1 MKRESRSRVIVCLL
15 ALAVGTTA
23 GCGSSEGVAP
33 GDGEFSAAE
42 AAGMLPG
49 TVAGFRSFDVRHV
62 RDDEDL
68 AYFYNQWLEEQWQVS
83 YVGEETGLHASD
95 IWWWVEAYEPVK
107 WYDLGASVTICGGE
121 FDMAAVRDRLSG
133 DYHQDEHDGTEVWR
147 DSHASVAI
155 KESLVILGD
164 ADSVDQCIDTIG
176 GNGSLRD
183 DADVALLLGQLPPG
197 FQVFVCSA
205 AFSPGMEEFGMEVMA
220 FSVSKEGP
228 RSVEYRWIGA
238 FEDHEHAESAI
249 EELQDGFNSPW
260 GGLTLIECEVH
271 QRGRLVEVRQEL
283 GIDAVGA

>member
-1 MKRESRSRVIVCLL
+1 MSKKGHLGIIVCLC
-15 ALAVGTTA
+15 ALLLGATV

-33 GDGEFSAAE
+33 VDGEFSAAE
-42 AAGMLPG
+42 AAGMLPR
-49 TVAGFRSFDVRHV
+49 TVAGFSSFDVRQL

-68 AYFYNQWLEEQWQVS
+68 AYFYNQWLKARWQVS

-107 WYDLGASVTICGGE
+107 WLDLGASVTICEGE
-121 FDMAAVRDRLSG
+121 FDMGALRDRLSG
-133 DYHQDEHDGTEVWR
+133 DYHQDEHDGIEVWR

-155 KESLVILGD
+155 AESLVILGD

-197 FQVFVCSA
+197 FLVFVDNA
-205 AFSPGMEEFGMEVMA
+205 ALSPGMEGMEVMA

-228 RSVEYRWIGA
+228 RSVEYRWIAA
-238 FEDHEHAESAI
+238 FVDYEHAESAVD
-249 EELQDGFNSPW
+249 EFQYSLGQGW
-260 GGLTLIECEVH
+260 GGLTLIEYEVH
-271 QRGRLVEVRQEL
+271 RRGRLVEVRQEL
-283 GIDAVGA
+283 DIGAVGA